1 MKYKVLIQHFG
12 DKQYWAGESR
22 EVANEHDAKILI
34 DMGLIEPIE
43 GESREVANE
52 HDAKILIDMGL
63 IEPIEGE
70 KAKAAPKNK
79 AEPKVQNKAEE

>member
-12 DKQYWAGESR
+12 DKQYWA
-22 EVANEHDAKILI
+22 
-34 DMGLIEPIE
+34 